1 MSVSNMKPKLYETI
15 HTQQY
20 ETIKFLHEKYTISLL
35 DLTKE
40 YETVRILRC
49 KYTISLLDLRF
60 GNGFLNMTPNALVT
74 KEKRSIY

>member
-1 MSVSNMKPKLYETI
+1 MKPKLFETI

-20 ETIKFLHEKYTISLL
+20 ETIKFLDEKYTISLL
-35 DLTKE
+35 DL
-40 YETVRILRC
+40 RL
-49 KYTISLLDLRF
+49 